1 MATTSTR
8 SRKRAPR
15 ASSQFANAC
24 AERPGTMSSS
34 LAGAP
39 SARGVRSTITVTYR
53 SPDAPWRHTCSSTPM
68 RVTRAYGS
76 DRDRIRIPWARTAR
90 SSAFHEQPSVR
101 AHADI
106 DADSNATRRNAQ
118 STAARDSSV
127 RPDTNAFKSSCH
139 MRAHVTHS

>member
-8 SRKRAPR
+8 SRKHAPR

-24 AERPGTMSSS
+24 AERPGAMSSS
-34 LAGAP
+34 LAGLP

-68 RVTRAYGS
+68 RVTAQYGS
-76 DRDRIRIPWARTAR
+76 DSDRISMPAARTAR
-90 SSAFHEQPSVR
+90 SSAFHEQPSGR
-101 AHADI
+101 AHAATDP
-106 DADSNATRRNAQ
+106 DSKATLRSAQ

-127 RPDTNAFKSSCH
+127 RPDASAPRSSCH
-139 MRAHVTHS
+139 IRAHATHS

>member
-1 MATTSTR
+1 MVSLPVARCTTWNGSPASTAWASMRAAACFQPENASMATTSTR

-15 ASSQFANAC
+15 ASGQFANA
-24 AERPGTMSSS
+24 
-34 LAGAP
+34 
-39 SARGVRSTITVTYR
+39 
-53 SPDAPWRHTCSSTPM
+53 
-68 RVTRAYGS
+68 RAYGS

-90 SSAFHEQPSVR
+90 SSVFHEQPSVR

-106 DADSNATRRNAQ
+106 DTDSNATRRNAQ

-127 RPDTNAFKSSCH
+127 RPDTNALKPSCH